1 LKQLVKFGIGLI
13 PDENHIFTVQHAV
26 KAEKAG
32 FDYVLVS
39 DHLKGRNVYV
49 SLTTIA
55 ENTQAVKIGP
65 GVTNPYLIHPSVTAQ
80 ILASL
85 NEIAPSRIVCGI
97 GAGDRENLRKMGI
110 EQKKPII
117 SVRRAAQTISK
128 CLTGS
133 IPVLIGAQ
141 GDQMLR
147 LAGEVGDG
155 VIINAADPGE
165 CRRAIEIVQ
174 RSGLK
179 MGRSLDSFEWGAE
192 MPFSV
197 ARNWEDAVNSV
208 RLKVAVIAAGSP
220 DPVLERL
227 GIAQGDFEAV
237 REAVRRNNRDEAAK
251 SVTAEMIDSLAIA
264 GTPEACSEKIQHLI
278 KSGVTLLVL
287 APPLGEAADN
297 VINLIA
303 EEVLSK
309 TH

>member
-1 LKQLVKFGIGLI
+1 
-13 PDENHIFTVQHAV
+13 V